1 MTTIETTETTSAF
14 ISSPCAR
21 KVVTY
26 RAPNGRSIDICQTC
40 ADRLTAAGEWPRN
53 VSGEY
58 CQVSHGLHRGV
69 CCYAVSE

>member
-1 MTTIETTETTSAF
+1 MQTSTHDRDAAL
-14 ISSPCAR
+14 IIRPCAR

-26 RAPNGRSIDICQTC
+26 RAPNGRSIDICPTC
-40 ADRLTAAGEWPRN
+40 ADRLTAGDEWPRN
-53 VSGEY
+53 PSGEY